1 MAPNGCSLDTCYYY
15 GTFKSPPF
23 SLARRGK
30 GGLFFCNFFQKP
42 TFPLSLGE
50 RGKVGFFAAI
60 FFKSP
65 PFSLAR
71 RGKGGLFC
79 CNFFQRLSIN
89 SGTQNSPWVEK
100 TEEKSPVEFRV
111 TVPDL
116 SSPERI
122 QDGRHA
128 RAETNNSK
136 GSPWVEKMEEK
147 SPVEFRLTVPDL

>member
-1 MAPNGCSLDTCYYY
+1 MAAHSIPVIIMVLLKAHLSLSL
-15 GTFKSPPF
+15 GEGKVGFFSAIFFKSPPF

-30 GGLFFCNFFQKP
+30 GGLFCCNFFQKP

-50 RGKVGFFAAI
+50 RE
-60 FFKSP
+60 
-65 PFSLAR
+65 
-71 RGKGGLFC
+71 GGLFC

>member
-1 MAPNGCSLDTCYYY
+1 MVLLKAHLS
-15 GTFKSPPF
+15 
-23 SLARRGK
+23 
-30 GGLFFCNFFQKP
+30 
-42 TFPLSLGE
+42 LSLGE
-50 RGKVGFFAAI
+50 GKVGFFAAI

-65 PFSLAR
+65 PFLSR
-71 RGKGGLFC
+71 EGKVG
-79 CNFFQRLSIN
+79 FFAAIFFFLN
-89 SGTQNSPWVEK
+89 NSPWVEK

-128 RAETNNSK
+128 RAETNISK